1 MKIESANSARAIPP
15 NCAPRNAP
23 ALLLLLTRPSCAQH
37 ARSLS
42 WHTVIVMV
50 LNRLS
55 AAVLRYPR
63 GEHASDNEPRADS
76 RRRRGGN
83 RIDRRR
89 DGLHQADKKR
99 PASDATPHVGAHRQK
114 HTGFFR
120 VSSTPETR
128 GPLPPVR
135 TTIYVTYKFP
145 GIAID
150 CNVRCE

>member
-55 AAVLRYPR
+55 AAVLRYPGANMLR
-63 GEHASDNEPRADS
+63 ITNQEPTVAAEEEATVSTVEETVCTRRTRNDLHLMLRLTSALVDVS
-76 RRRRGGN
+76 RFC
-83 RIDRRR
+83 
-89 DGLHQADKKR
+89 
-99 PASDATPHVGAHRQK
+99 P
-114 HTGFFR
+114 
-120 VSSTPETR
+120 
-128 GPLPPVR
+128 
-135 TTIYVTYKFP
+135 
-145 GIAID
+145 
-150 CNVRCE
+150 